1 MDLVEFLTAR
11 LDEDEQAARAAT
23 DGPWAAWQRSTLRGL
38 GDLLHAVTTPG
49 QAPGAR
55 ASIAT
60 ASWLDAE
67 HIARHDPARVLA
79 EVDAKRRILASY
91 TEAVLVRDEA
101 TQWAMSPSPV
111 ITNPGADGVERWT
124 RARDA
129 AFFLEPAIRL
139 LAQPY
144 ASHPDYD
151 EAWRP

>member
-11 LDEDEQAARAAT
+11 LDDDAAAAKRVESRWRQIGET
-23 DGPWAAWQRSTLRGL
+23 GVIVASDGTHAEECANGNWAG
-38 GDLLHAVTTPG
+38 
-49 QAPGAR
+49 
-55 ASIAT
+55 I
-60 ASWLDAE
+60 AE
-67 HIARHDPARVLA
+67 HIVRHDPARVLA

-151 EAWRP
+151 EAWCP